1 MKLNFGCGLD
11 KREGYVNVDEMPS
24 VNPDMVY
31 NLEELPLPWE
41 DNTVDEI
48 LMIHFLEHLD
58 LAESDNW
65 FMWWGDIH
73 RILKPGGQVVVI
85 FPRWNSEDAFG
96 DPGHKMILT
105 HQRFLFLSK
114 KAYAVARERRLS
126 MTQYPITCDFDIIV
140 AMTEGYQ
147 NQDCTVVLRKVVSLF
162 PDSPPQT
169 P

>member
-1 MKLNFGCGLD
+1 MKLNFGSGLD
-11 KREGYVNVDEMPS
+11 KREGYVNVDVMPS

-41 DNTVDEI
+41 DNSVDEI
-48 LMIHFLEHLD
+48 LMFHFLEHLN
-58 LAESDNW
+58 LLKPAWWFEWWAEV
-65 FMWWGDIH
+65 H

-96 DPGHKMILT
+96 DPGHMMILT
-105 HQRFLFLSK
+105 HQRFLYLSK
-114 KAYAVARERRLS
+114 KAYMVARERKLS
-126 MTQYPITCDFDIIV
+126 MTQYPITFDFDIIV
-140 AMTEGYQ
+140 AMTDGYQ
-147 NQDCTVVLRKVVSLF
+147 NQDCTVVLRKVVSPS